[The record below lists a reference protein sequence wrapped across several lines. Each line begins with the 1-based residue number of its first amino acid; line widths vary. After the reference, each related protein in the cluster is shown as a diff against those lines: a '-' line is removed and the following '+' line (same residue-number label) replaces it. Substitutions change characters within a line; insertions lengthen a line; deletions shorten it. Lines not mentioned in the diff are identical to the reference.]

1 MTDFDDIRPYNDDEV
16 RLVLDRILADA
27 ELAEAVTRL
36 KFPRLAGPLGFILR
50 PLVAWV
56 MRRELVGVDSID
68 KFQSVV
74 EKYMRH
80 MIEGTTTE
88 ITHSG
93 LEKLDPSR
101 AYLFI
106 SNHRDIA
113 MDPAF
118 VNWSLYHAG
127 FKTLRIAIGDNLLT
141 KEYVAD
147 LMRLNKSFIVNRAAK
162 APREKLK
169 AAKKLSAYIYH
180 SLTVEKASIWIA
192 QREGRAKDG
201 NDLTNSAV
209 VGMLTLNRPKAESYA
224 DYVRELSIVPVSIS
238 YELDPCDGAKAHELH
253 QQRTSGAYQKGDQED
268 VQSIARGIAGQKGH
282 VHVAFGDVLNGDF
295 ADTDAV
301 TAEIDRQIWSNY
313 VLHSSNCMAFDQ
325 VGEEARSLPYS
336 DKSLPYEP
344 NNVTDQ
350 RASFDLRLQAIP
362 SDYRDIVQAMY
373 ANPVRHKLAATGRGN
388 AREC

>member
-1 MTDFDDIRPYNDDEV
+1 MTDFDDIRPYNDAEV
-16 RLVLDRILADA
+16 RPVLDRILADP
-27 ELAEAVTRL
+27 ELADAVTRL
-36 KFPRLAGPLGFILR
+36 KFPRLAGPLGFVLR
-50 PLVAWV
+50 PLVARV
-56 MRRELVGVDSID
+56 MRRQLAGVNSVDE
-68 KFQSVV
+68 FQLVV

-80 MIEGTTTE
+80 MIEETTTK

-93 LEKLDPSR
+93 LDKLDPTR
-101 AYLFI
+101 AYLFV

-118 VNWSLYHAG
+118 VNWSLYHSG

-141 KEYVAD
+141 KEYVSD
-147 LMRLNKSFIVNRAAK
+147 LMRLNKSFIVKRGVK

-180 SLTVEKASIWIA
+180 SLTADKANIWIA

-209 VGMLTLNRPKAESYA
+209 VGMLTLNRPKTQDYA
-224 DYVRELSIVPVSIS
+224 DYVRELAIVPVSIS
-238 YELDPCDGAKAHELH
+238 YELDPCDEAKAHELH
-253 QQRTSGAYQKGDQED
+253 QQRTSGRYEKGDQED

-295 ADTDAV
+295 ADADAV

-313 VLHSSNCMAFDQ
+313 VLHPSNCIAFDQ
-325 VGEEARSLPYS
+325 GSEEARSLPYS
-336 DKSLPYEP
+336 DQAIPFEPGSL
-344 NNVTDQ
+344 TDE
-350 RASFDLRLQAIP
+350 RASFDVRLQSIP
-362 SDYRDIVQAMY
+362 SDYRDIVKAMY
-373 ANPVRHKLAATGRGN
+373 ANPVRHKLAATGGQE
-388 AREC
+388 REC